1 MPQKNELSLEERV
14 ALLETRLADRETTM
28 AFIAAV
34 SSALSAS
41 VGGVRP
47 LSNCEVNCMA
57 AHPDNT
63 EARLNCMLKCIA
75 DGKISIF
82 PT

>member
-14 ALLETRLADRETTM
+14 ALVETRLADRETTM

-41 VGGVRP
+41 VGVCGR
-47 LSNCEVNCMA
+47 
-57 AHPDNT
+57 
-63 EARLNCMLKCIA
+63 
-75 DGKISIF
+75 
-82 PT
+82 